1 MSNLPNW
8 LKKDG
13 DSILFNG
20 EGEFVFW
27 VPEDYFNTK
36 NAFLVG
42 EYVNIIGILDY
53 TVIDK
58 NGKNNGLH
66 PFKFPTVFLT
76 RPSAIEKVK
85 NVRLIK
91 SAPIQDYRAFHYKN
105 GDKIVVSVK
114 VPQDIQ
120 NVEDIMKLFLI
131 SGHIPVTIPYDKIQE
146 YFPEA
151 IRLNGSNFEVD
162 LNLFGVIISVICRSK
177 KSLDIPFR
185 LSKDNDML
193 DYQPMAVNRVPKLIS
208 PFESLISE
216 NWDRSVIGA
225 TLTKDKE
232 VDSPMEKV
240 LMGH

>member
-85 NVRLIK
+85 NVKLIK

-240 LMGH
+240 LMGQ